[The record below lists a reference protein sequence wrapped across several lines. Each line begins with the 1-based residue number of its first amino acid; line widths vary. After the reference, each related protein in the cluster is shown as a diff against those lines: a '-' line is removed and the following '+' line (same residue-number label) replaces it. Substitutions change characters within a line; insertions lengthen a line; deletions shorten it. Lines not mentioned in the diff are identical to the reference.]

1 MSDGFLGNDA
11 SFMLDFVVSALVLVV
26 PVLAYSLFAVKV
38 QKKYL
43 LHRNLQILLA
53 VVLLVA
59 VSAFEV
65 DIRLH
70 GGWEN
75 IVNKDPQDPRISG
88 EALQSVRQLLYVH
101 LVFAISTPFLWGG
114 TFWLAWKRFP
124 SPPRPAEHSQ
134 VHRKLGW
141 LSTADLVLTS
151 VTGLWFYYAAFVAQ

>member
-11 SFMLDFVVSALVLVV
+11 SFMLDFVVCALVLVV
-26 PVLAYSLFAVKV
+26 PVVAYSIFAVKV

-43 LHRNLQILLA
+43 LHRNLQIFLA
-53 VVLLVA
+53 VVLAVA
-59 VSAFEV
+59 VAAFEV

-75 IVNKDPQDPRISG
+75 IVNKDAQNPRISG
-88 EALQSVRQLLYVH
+88 EALAEVRRLLFIH

-124 SPPRPAEHSQ
+124 SPPFPSDHSRL
-134 VHRKLGW
+134 HKKLGW

-151 VTGLWFYYAAFVAQ
+151 VTGLWFYYAAFIAR